1 MSENGSPFTGL
12 GFFQSFF
19 HGAGSGNVTPNVAL
33 DQYMR
38 NVARCQ
44 LECQGLMSRRA
55 QAYLELPGRVA
66 ACRTPQDLVQE
77 QARFWQMAFQ
87 QYAECSQKMM
97 TSWAQVMKAPIADK
111 KGGAK
116 PPARDYLSFP
126 EPQAEKK
133 LPVREREE
141 RRRVA

>member
-1 MSENGSPFTGL
+1 MSDNGSPFTGL

-19 HGAGSGNVTPNVAL
+19 HGVGSGNASSTMAF
-33 DQYMR
+33 DQVMR

-66 ACRTPQDLVQE
+66 ECRTPQDLLQE
-77 QARFWQMAFQ
+77 QTRFWQMAFQ

-97 TSWAQVMKAPIADK
+97 TSWAQVMKLQAAD
-111 KGGAK
+111 GQGAK
-116 PPARDYLSFP
+116 PPVRDYLNFP
-126 EPQAEKK
+126 EPPAEKK
-133 LPVREREE
+133 APAKEKEE